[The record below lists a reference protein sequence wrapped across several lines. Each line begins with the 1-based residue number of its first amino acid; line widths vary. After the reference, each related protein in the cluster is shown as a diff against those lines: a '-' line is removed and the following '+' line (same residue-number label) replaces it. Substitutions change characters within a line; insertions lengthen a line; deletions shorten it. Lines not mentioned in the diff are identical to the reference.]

1 MALRLSEQRLRLAP
15 DPPPEAAGVPEPSPG
30 DEGVGDDAGAKPGRR
45 FPGDEPGDFYADAM
59 ETV

>member
-1 MALRLSEQRLRLAP
+1 MALRLSAQRLRRAP